1 MIVSFNLTK
10 KRLSSKTQSQTDDK
24 GVGEQ
29 SLALF

>member
-10 KRLSSKTQSQTDDK
+10 KRLSKTQSQTDDK